1 MEMISYTYTHES
13 GVVLECTLEYEPA
26 ETGSTEN
33 GLKMEPDYPSVA
45 TLTAAK
51 INGADIFPLLGFD
64 LSDEIEELAKQA
76 HESKEMD
83 V

>member
-1 MEMISYTYTHES
+1 MEMISYTYTHDC
-13 GVVLECTLEYEPA
+13 GIVLECTLEYEPA

-45 TLTAAK
+45 TLTVAK
-51 INGADIFPLLGFD
+51 MYDQDIFPLLGFG
-64 LSDEIEELAKQA
+64 LIDEIEDLAKQA
-76 HESKEMD
+76 HESQEID

>member
-1 MEMISYTYTHES
+1 MEIISYTYTHES
-13 GVVLECTLEYEPA
+13 GIVLECTLEYEPA

-45 TLTAAK
+45 TLTVAK
-51 INGADIFPLLGFD
+51 LNDADIFPLLGFD
-64 LSDEIEELAKQA
+64 LIDEIEDLAKQA
-76 HESKEMD
+76 HESQEID

>member
-1 MEMISYTYTHES
+1 MEMFSYTYTHDC
-13 GVVLECTLEYEPA
+13 GIVLECTLEYEPA

-45 TLTAAK
+45 TLTVAK
-51 INGADIFPLLGFD
+51 LNDADIFPLLGFD
-64 LSDEIEELAKQA
+64 LIDEIEDLAKQA
-76 HESKEMD
+76 HESQEID

>member
-1 MEMISYTYTHES
+1 MEMFFYTYTHDC
-13 GVVLECTLEYEPA
+13 GIVLECTLEYEPA

-45 TLTAAK
+45 TLTVAK
-51 INGADIFPLLGFD
+51 LNDADIFPLLGFD
-64 LSDEIEELAKQA
+64 LIDEIEDLAKQA
-76 HESKEMD
+76 HESQEID

>member
-13 GVVLECTLEYEPA
+13 GIVLECTLEYEPA

-33 GLKMEPDYPSVA
+33 GLKMEPDYPSA
-45 TLTAAK
+45 STLTVAK
-51 INGADIFPLLGFD
+51 MYDKDVFPLLGYS
-64 LSDEIEELAKQA
+64 LIDEIEDLAKQA
-76 HESKEMD
+76 HESQEID

>member
-1 MEMISYTYTHES
+1 MEMISYTYTHDC
-13 GVVLECTLEYEPA
+13 GIVLECTLEYEPA

-64 LSDEIEELAKQA
+64 LIDEIEELAKQA
-76 HESKEMD
+76 HESQEID

>member
-13 GVVLECTLEYEPA
+13 GIVLECTLEYEPV

-45 TLTAAK
+45 TLTVAK
-51 INGADIFPLLGFD
+51 LNDADIFPLLGFD
-64 LSDEIEELAKQA
+64 LIDEIEDLAKQA
-76 HESKEMD
+76 HESQEID

>member
-13 GVVLECTLEYEPA
+13 GIVLECTLEYEPA

-33 GLKMEPDYPSVA
+33 GLKMEPDYPSVV
-45 TLTAAK
+45 TLISAK
-51 INGADIFPLLGFD
+51 LDGKEISPLLGYS
-64 LSDEIEELAKQA
+64 LIDEIEDMAKEDY
-76 HESKEMD
+76 ESREID

>member
-13 GVVLECTLEYEPA
+13 GIVLECTLEYEPA

-45 TLTAAK
+45 TLTVAK
-51 INGADIFPLLGFD
+51 LNDADIFPLLGFD
-64 LSDEIEELAKQA
+64 LIDEIEDLAKQA
-76 HESKEMD
+76 HESQEID

>member
-1 MEMISYTYTHES
+1 MEIFSYTYTHDC
-13 GVVLECTLEYEPA
+13 GIVLECTLEYEPA

-45 TLTAAK
+45 TLTVAK
-51 INGADIFPLLGFD
+51 LNDADIFPLLGFD
-64 LSDEIEELAKQA
+64 LIDEIEDLAKQA
-76 HESKEMD
+76 HESQEID

>member
-1 MEMISYTYTHES
+1 MEMISYTYTHDC
-13 GVVLECTLEYEPA
+13 GIVLECTLEYEPA

-45 TLTAAK
+45 TLTVAK
-51 INGADIFPLLGFD
+51 INDADIFPLLGFD
-64 LSDEIEELAKQA
+64 LIDEIEDLAKQA
-76 HESKEMD
+76 HESQEID

>member
-1 MEMISYTYTHES
+1 MEIISYTYTHDC
-13 GVVLECTLEYEPA
+13 GIVLECTLEYEPA

-45 TLTAAK
+45 TLTVAK
-51 INGADIFPLLGFD
+51 INDADIFPLLGFD
-64 LSDEIEELAKQA
+64 LIDEIEDLAKQA
-76 HESKEMD
+76 HESQEID

>member
-1 MEMISYTYTHES
+1 MEMISYTYTHDC
-13 GVVLECTLEYEPA
+13 GIVLECTLEYEPA

-45 TLTAAK
+45 TLTVAK
-51 INGADIFPLLGFD
+51 LNDADIFPLLGFD
-64 LSDEIEELAKQA
+64 LIDEIEDMAKQA
-76 HESKEMD
+76 HESQEID

>member
-1 MEMISYTYTHES
+1 MEIISYTYTHDC
-13 GVVLECTLEYEPA
+13 GIVLECTLEYEPA

-45 TLTAAK
+45 TLTVAK
-51 INGADIFPLLGFD
+51 LNDADIFPLLGFD
-64 LSDEIEELAKQA
+64 LIDEIEDLAKQA
-76 HESKEMD
+76 HESQEID

>member
-1 MEMISYTYTHES
+1 MEMISYTYTHDC
-13 GVVLECTLEYEPA
+13 GIVLECTLEYEPA

-45 TLTAAK
+45 TLTVAK
-51 INGADIFPLLGFD
+51 LNDADIFPLLGFD
-64 LSDEIEELAKQA
+64 LIDEIEDLAKQA
-76 HESKEMD
+76 HESQEID